1 MFYDERLQEK
11 RGEISPSCL
20 PIPILVLCHQPFVQF
35 PVIFRK
41 GQPITLAHGLFVHQL
56 HADAAFHAGHYGNNV
71 RKPVKQP
78 KVKEEPVAVSE
89 VIEEVIENVP
99 ITEEISDT
107 GIATEHMEV
116 EEAPTRP
123 DCTKKSFMQKFLDRL
138 EKLMEE

>member
-1 MFYDERLQEK
+1 MQEK
-11 RGEISPSCL
+11 GEEISPSSL
-20 PIPILVLCHQPFVQF
+20 PILILVLSHQPFVQLR
-35 PVIFRK
+35 VIFRK

-56 HADAAFHAGHYGNNV
+56 HAEAAFHAGHYGNNV

>member
-41 GQPITLAHGLFVHQL
+41 GQPITLAHGLFVHLL
-56 HADAAFHAGHYGNNV
+56 HAETTFHAGHYGNNV

-107 GIATEHMEV
+107 GIAIEHVEV
-116 EEAPTRP
+116 EEAPTAPTARRKAL
-123 DCTKKSFMQKFLDRL
+123 CRSFWTGWKS
-138 EKLMEE
+138 

>member
-1 MFYDERLQEK
+1 MDDLAPNIEVLWGLYRDNTLGEDVKVTLIATDFEKGDASDTAKRDEDKDRLLK
-11 RGEISPSCL
+11 DA
-20 PIPILVLCHQPFVQF
+20 LVA
-35 PVIFRK
+35 
-41 GQPITLAHGLFVHQL
+41 TY
-56 HADAAFHAGHYGNNV
+56 YGNNV

-78 KVKEEPVAVSE
+78 KVKEKSVAVSE